1 MHMLASTA
9 SLRPKK
15 FSNFCALT
23 AAGALS
29 PMSFDRP
36 CIQAGAL
43 LQHHAGT
50 TIHLRRRPITHLD
63 AHDGVSCA
71 CMRFT
76 LACVRSVLR
85 LQALHVGCTSHANL
99 ICPLSHRAEMSAS

>member
-36 CIQAGAL
+36 CIQADAL
-43 LQHHAGT
+43 LQHRACT
-50 TIHLRRRPITHLD
+50 TMHQRGQLTTHLN
-63 AHDGVSCA
+63 AHDGLSYGF
-71 CMRFT
+71 MRFA

-85 LQALHVGCTSHANL
+85 VQALHVGCTSHANL
-99 ICPLSHRAEMSAS
+99 ICP